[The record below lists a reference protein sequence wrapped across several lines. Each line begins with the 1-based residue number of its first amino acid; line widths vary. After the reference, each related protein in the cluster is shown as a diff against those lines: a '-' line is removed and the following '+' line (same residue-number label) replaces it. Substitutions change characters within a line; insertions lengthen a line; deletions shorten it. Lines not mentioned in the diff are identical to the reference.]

1 MAKLTEVDRVDIITL
16 QDNYIDATVR
26 DNNAVIS
33 RPSTIRDGEVKNS
46 ILAEHGFSAIIKTTV
61 NGMTRTMLFDFGFSP
76 IGAAF
81 NARALDI
88 PMKEVEIMALSHG
101 HSDHTGGIA
110 ELTRMIGRPGIELV
124 VHPTVFAYPRYIKVS
139 KDFKRRFPKL
149 TRESL
154 EAQGIRVIETTAPY
168 PLLDGQALFLG
179 EVERTTPF
187 EKGLPNACRE
197 NSNGEEEWDPME
209 DDTGIAMHVKGK
221 GLVVLSGC
229 SHSGI
234 VNTVTHARKV
244 AGVKKVHAIMG
255 GFHLGGPL
263 FESIVEPTTEGLRA
277 FSPDYVIP
285 CHCTGRKA
293 IMHIEKE
300 MPDQFILNMSGTT
313 LTFSA

>member
-1 MAKLTEVDRVDIITL
+1 MAKIAEVDTVEIITL
-16 QDNYIDATVR
+16 QDNYIDITVG
-26 DNNAVIS
+26 DNSAVIS
-33 RPSTIRDGEVKNS
+33 RPSTIRDGEVRNS

-61 NGMTRTMLFDFGFSP
+61 DGATRTMLLDFGFSP

-88 PMKEVEIMALSHG
+88 PMEEVEIMALSHG

-124 VHPTVFAYPRYIKVS
+124 LHPTAFTSPRYIKVS
-139 KDFKRRFPKL
+139 RDFKRRFPQL

-154 EAQGIRVIETTAPY
+154 EAKGITVIETTAPY
-168 PLLDGQALFLG
+168 PLLDGQVLFLG

-187 EKGLPNACRE
+187 EKGLPTAFRE
-197 NSNGEEEWDPME
+197 NKNGEEEWDPME

-229 SHSGI
+229 AHSGI

-244 AGVKKVHAIMG
+244 TGVEKVHAVMG

-263 FESIVEPTTEGLRA
+263 FESIVEPTTGGLKA

-285 CHCTGRKA
+285 CHCTGRNA
-293 IMHIEKE
+293 IMHIERE
-300 MPDQFILNMSGTT
+300 MPDQFILNMSGTK
-313 LTFSA
+313 LTFST

>member
-1 MAKLTEVDRVDIITL
+1 MAKITEVDKVEIITL
-16 QDNYIDATVR
+16 LDNYIDITVG
-26 DNNAVIS
+26 DNSEVIS
-33 RPSTIRDGEVKNS
+33 RPSTIRDGEVRNS

-61 NGMTRTMLFDFGFSP
+61 NGTTRTMLFDFGFSP

-88 PMKEVEIMALSHG
+88 PMEEVEIMALSHG
-101 HSDHTGGIA
+101 HSDHTGGID
-110 ELTRMIGRPGIELV
+110 ELTRMIGRPGIGLV
-124 VHPTVFAYPRYIKVS
+124 LHPIAFTYPRYIKVS
-139 KDFKRRFPKL
+139 KNFKRRFPKL

-154 EAQGIRVIETTAPY
+154 EAKGITIIETTAPY
-168 PLLDGQALFLG
+168 PLLDGQILFLG

-187 EKGLPNACRE
+187 EKGLPTAFRE
-197 NSNGEEEWDPME
+197 NRNEEEEWDPME
-209 DDTGIAMHVKGK
+209 DDTGVAMHVKGK

-229 SHSGI
+229 AHSGI

-244 AGVKKVHAIMG
+244 AGVEKVHAIMG

-263 FESIVEPTTEGLRA
+263 FESIVEPTTEGLKA

-285 CHCTGRKA
+285 CHCTGRNA
-293 IMHIEKE
+293 IMHIERE
-300 MPDQFILNMSGTT
+300 MPDQFILNMSGTK